1 MEYAGRSFRDGGTP
15 PLVRELG
22 QGFTSPE
29 AMAKWYGGAIDDIGV
44 VAGLLLIWGVAAGVW
59 IGVLLRRMA
68 AGREALRAE
77 TAEREVAEHER
88 VIAQERARIARD
100 IHDDLG
106 GALTTIAL
114 LSDAAIEQGAEGG
127 SLEAIGSRTREAI
140 VALDEIVWAVD
151 PGSDRLDRLA
161 DCLCSLAEGVFD
173 GTGIRCLRDVPMHLP
188 GWPIRADVRHNIAMA
203 VKEALVNALR
213 LGLTWEAPRLR
224 IEVEDDGVGLEAGE
238 TGRVRHGL
246 TNQQD
251 RMAQVAGRVEI
262 APRAGGGTRVKFEVC
277 LDGIEAGPAAH
288 DGGREIYGQSG

>member
-1 MEYAGRSFRDGGTP
+1 M
-15 PLVRELG
+15 
-22 QGFTSPE
+22 
-29 AMAKWYGGAIDDIGV
+29 W
-44 VAGLLLIWGVAAGVW
+44 VAVGLLVLWGVAAWVW
-59 IGVLLRRMA
+59 IGVLRRRMA

-77 TAEREVAEHER
+77 VAEREAAEHER

-114 LSDAAIEQGAEGG
+114 LSDAAMEHGADGG
-127 SLEAIGSRTREAI
+127 NLEAIGARAREAI

-161 DCLCSLAEGVFD
+161 DCLCALAEGCFD

-213 LGLTWEAPRLR
+213 HSGAREVRLGLTWEAPRLR
-224 IEVEDDGVGLEAGE
+224 VDVEDDGVGFDAGA
-238 TGRVRHGL
+238 TGRVRRGL

-251 RMAQVAGRVEI
+251 RMAQVGGRVGI
-262 APRAGGGTRVKFEVC
+262 APRPGGGTRVKFEVC
-277 LDGIEAGPAAH
+277 LDSGEADEVAH
-288 DGGREIYGQSG
+288 DARRETYGQAG

>member
-1 MEYAGRSFRDGGTP
+1 MVA
-15 PLVRELG
+15 PLM
-22 QGFTSPE
+22 TSG
-29 AMAKWYGGAIDDIGV
+29 WWLW
-44 VAGLLLIWGVAAGVW
+44 VAVGLLVLWGVAAWVW
-59 IGVLLRRMA
+59 IGVLRRRMA

-77 TAEREVAEHER
+77 VAEREAAEHER

-114 LSDAAIEQGAEGG
+114 LSDAAMEHGADGG
-127 SLEAIGSRTREAI
+127 NLEAIGARAREAI

-161 DCLCSLAEGVFD
+161 DCLCALAEGCFD

-213 LGLTWEAPRLR
+213 HSGAREVRLGLTWEAPRLR
-224 IEVEDDGVGLEAGE
+224 VDVEDDGVGFDAGA
-238 TGRVRHGL
+238 TGRVRRGL

-251 RMAQVAGRVEI
+251 RMAQVGGRVGI
-262 APRAGGGTRVKFEVC
+262 APRPGGGTRVKFEVC
-277 LDGIEAGPAAH
+277 LDSGEADEVAH
-288 DGGREIYGQSG
+288 DARRETYGQAG